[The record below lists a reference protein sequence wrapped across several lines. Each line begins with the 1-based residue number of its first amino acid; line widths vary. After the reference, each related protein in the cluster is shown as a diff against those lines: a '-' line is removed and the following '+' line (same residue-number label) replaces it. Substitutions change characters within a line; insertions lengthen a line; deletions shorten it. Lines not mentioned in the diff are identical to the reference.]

1 MIGSELATN
10 TVFFGVGYLTYYWR
24 VQELGLQRTGACF
37 KKMLGV
43 YRSYSKEREYVQ
55 ARENNMFEKLEPWG
69 MNICS
74 FTIRVSV

>member
-1 MIGSELATN
+1 
-10 TVFFGVGYLTYYWR
+10 
-24 VQELGLQRTGACF
+24 
-37 KKMLGV
+37 MLGV

-55 ARENNMFEKLEPWG
+55 ARKNNMFEKLEPWG